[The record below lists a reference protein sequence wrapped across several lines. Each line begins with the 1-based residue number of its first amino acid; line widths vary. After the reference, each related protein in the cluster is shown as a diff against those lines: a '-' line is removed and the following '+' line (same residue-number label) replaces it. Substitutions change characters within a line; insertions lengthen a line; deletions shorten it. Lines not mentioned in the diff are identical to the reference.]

1 MPADLHRNKTTESPS
16 RPPRDASNHRHD
28 SVDVSLLS
36 LVASGSLL
44 VPSINRTPE
53 TTATVLQLPLGF
65 ARSHVPS
72 RTPEEHRQYLL
83 GVLNSAL
90 AIVRDIDDVR
100 GEDEEQCTSRRAN
113 DRRNSHRP
121 HVEEPQQ

>member
-1 MPADLHRNKTTESPS
+1 MPADMHRNKPTESPS
-16 RPPRDASNHRHD
+16 RPTRDASNHRHA
-28 SVDVSLLS
+28 SVDMSLLS

-44 VPSINRTPE
+44 VPSISRTPE
-53 TTATVLQLPLGF
+53 TTAATFLPLGF
-65 ARSHVPS
+65 AGSHVPS

-90 AIVRDIDDVR
+90 AIVRDIDDLR

-121 HVEEPQQ
+121 HEEEPQQ